1 MSRARGNRVYKAN
14 CGFNNSNE
22 LSENGPILPVNI
34 CSFLEDEKILESD
47 ISALVD
53 TGASNSCI
61 DKTLAERLNLRAVDN
76 TTMHGT
82 GGSFSANL
90 YAAKIYVP
98 SLEHTHVGP
107 FAGLDLG
114 NLSCSV
120 LIGRSLLRKFRMRYD
135 GPSGRV
141 ELIG

>member
-1 MSRARGNRVYKAN
+1 MYQAN

-22 LSENGPILPVNI
+22 LFQNGPILPVDI
-34 CSFLEDEKILESD
+34 CSGFEDNETLESG
-47 ISALVD
+47 IRALID

-76 TTMHGT
+76 STMHGIQ
-82 GGSFSANL
+82 GSLSVRL

-98 SLEHTHVGP
+98 ILKHTHVGP

-114 NLSCSV
+114 YLNCSV
-120 LIGRSLLRKFRMRYD
+120 LIGRSLLSKFRMRYD

-141 ELIG
+141 VLVG